1 MGGLSFEKT
10 YTLYVDFDNPG
21 GLQSGAPVRVA
32 GVKVG
37 KVDEL
42 AFMGGKV
49 DPKTNR
55 RTLVRAKINVEAR
68 VKESIHDDADFYVTT
83 QGVLGEQ
90 FLAIDPGSPQKG
102 VLPEGS
108 IVKGIDPPRLDLF
121 LAKAYELLDTTMN
134 GIRNNRELISDIATN
149 TAGLLKGLNTTLT
162 DNRERINRTMANLE
176 SLTAEANTLTVHA
189 RTQYVD
195 NPKIART
202 IDNID
207 RLSTDIQKDS
217 GPLLK
222 DARESL
228 ANLNRASKVDR
239 RRRGAGEA
247 QEDDRGRRPARRPR
261 QRHRRRRAGHRPA
274 HQEGQRHR
282 RRPRHGRGDLRR
294 RPGDGARPQAQ
305 PVEVSL
311 ARVSSRR
318 RAAERRSA
326 VGAESTG
333 GHARVGHAR
342 VGHARVLIVRA
353 VASGLASR
361 GPSPPASAAPPSGGG
376 RPVDLRQVVRAHRA
390 PPRCGTQTSPAAQS
404 VAAKHSSP
412 GPGQRRAARRRR
424 RRREPSG
431 ERADHH
437 AASARRPR
445 RGRARESRSAGAA
458 TGARCFTREILRD
471 RQEHVA
477 FVDGLALGA
486 ADLLDLSGCRR
497 LDGHL
502 HLHRLEDHAASGPR

>member
-1 MGGLSFEKT
+1 MAQEKSIEVKVGVLILVSLGILAAFVLIMGGLSFEKT
-10 YTLYVDFDNPG
+10 YTVYVDFDNPG

-37 KVDEL
+37 KVAEL

-55 RTLVRAKINVEAR
+55 RTLVRAKLNIEAR

-102 VLPEGS
+102 VLPEGT

-195 NPKIART
+195 NPKISRT

-207 RLSTDIQKDS
+207 RLSTRHPEGQRPDPQ
-217 GPLLK
+217 GR
-222 DARESL
+222 ARVARQPQSRLEG
-228 ANLNRASKVDR
+228 R
-239 RRRGAGEA
+239 RRRGGAGEA
-247 QEDDRGRRPARRPR
+247 QEDDRGRRAARGPR
-261 QRHRRRRAGHRPA
+261 ERDRGRRAGDRPA

-282 RRPRHGRGDLRR
+282 RRPRDGRGDLRR
-294 RPGDGARPQAQ
+294 RAGDGPRPQAQ

-311 ARVSSRR
+311 ARVT
-318 RAAERRSA
+318 AQ
-326 VGAESTG
+326 
-333 GHARVGHAR
+333 
-342 VGHARVLIVRA
+342 
-353 VASGLASR
+353 
-361 GPSPPASAAPPSGGG
+361 PASAASIPVLVSGLL
-376 RPVDLRQVVRAHRA
+376 V
-390 PPRCGTQTSPAAQS
+390 
-404 VAAKHSSP
+404 
-412 GPGQRRAARRRR
+412 
-424 RRREPSG
+424 SG
-431 ERADHH
+431 MLV
-437 AASARRPR
+437 S
-445 RGRARESRSAGAA
+445 
-458 TGARCFTREILRD
+458 
-471 RQEHVA
+471 
-477 FVDGLALGA
+477 
-486 ADLLDLSGCRR
+486 
-497 LDGHL
+497 
-502 HLHRLEDHAASGPR
+502 

>member
-1 MGGLSFEKT
+1 MAQEKSIEVKVGVLILVSLGILAAFVLIMGGLSFERT
-10 YTLYVDFDNPG
+10 YTVYVDFDNPG

-37 KVDEL
+37 KVAEL

-55 RTLVRAKINVEAR
+55 RTLVRAKLNIEAR

-102 VLPEGS
+102 VLPEGT

-162 DNRERINRTMANLE
+162 ENRERINRTMTNLE

-195 NPKIART
+195 NPKISRT

-207 RLSTDIQKDS
+207 RLSSDIQKDS

-228 ANLNRASKVDR
+228 ANLNRASKVV
-239 RRRGAGEA
+239 GGEEEQAKLKKTIEDVA
-247 QEDDRGRRPARRPR
+247 QLAAR
-261 QRHRRRRAGHRPA
+261 ANA
-274 HQEGQRHR
+274 TAA
-282 RRPRHGRGDLRR
+282 D
-294 RPGDGARPQAQ
+294 AQAIVQ
-305 PVEVSL
+305 HIKKGSGT
-311 ARVSSRR
+311 
-318 RAAERRSA
+318 
-326 VGAESTG
+326 VGALVMDE
-333 GHARVGHAR
+333 AIYDDVQEM
-342 VGHARVLIVRA
+342 VR
-353 VASGLASR
+353 
-361 GPSPPASAAPPSGGG
+361 
-376 RPVDLRQVVRAHRA
+376 DL
-390 PPRCGTQTSPAAQS
+390 
-404 VAAKHSSP
+404 KHNP
-412 GPGQRRAARRRR
+412 WKFLW
-424 RRREPSG
+424 RE
-431 ERADHH
+431 
-437 AASARRPR
+437 
-445 RGRARESRSAGAA
+445 
-458 TGARCFTREILRD
+458 
-471 RQEHVA
+471 
-477 FVDGLALGA
+477 
-486 ADLLDLSGCRR
+486 
-497 LDGHL
+497 
-502 HLHRLEDHAASGPR
+502 

>member
-1 MGGLSFEKT
+1 MAQEKSIEVKVGVLILVSLGILAAFVLIMGGLSFEKT
-10 YTLYVDFDNPG
+10 YTVYVDFDNPG

-37 KVDEL
+37 KVAEL

-55 RTLVRAKINVEAR
+55 RTLVRAKLNIEAR

-162 DNRERINRTMANLE
+162 ENRERINRTMTNLE

-195 NPKIART
+195 NPKISRT

-207 RLSTDIQKDS
+207 RLSSDIQKDS

-228 ANLNRASKVDR
+228 ANLNRASKVV
-239 RRRGAGEA
+239 GGEEEQAKLKKTIEDVA
-247 QEDDRGRRPARRPR
+247 QLAAR
-261 QRHRRRRAGHRPA
+261 ANA
-274 HQEGQRHR
+274 TAA
-282 RRPRHGRGDLRR
+282 D
-294 RPGDGARPQAQ
+294 AQAIVQ
-305 PVEVSL
+305 HIKKGSGT
-311 ARVSSRR
+311 
-318 RAAERRSA
+318 
-326 VGAESTG
+326 VGALVMDE
-333 GHARVGHAR
+333 AIYDDVQEM
-342 VGHARVLIVRA
+342 VR
-353 VASGLASR
+353 
-361 GPSPPASAAPPSGGG
+361 
-376 RPVDLRQVVRAHRA
+376 DL
-390 PPRCGTQTSPAAQS
+390 
-404 VAAKHSSP
+404 KHNP
-412 GPGQRRAARRRR
+412 WKFLW
-424 RRREPSG
+424 RE
-431 ERADHH
+431 
-437 AASARRPR
+437 
-445 RGRARESRSAGAA
+445 
-458 TGARCFTREILRD
+458 
-471 RQEHVA
+471 
-477 FVDGLALGA
+477 
-486 ADLLDLSGCRR
+486 
-497 LDGHL
+497 
-502 HLHRLEDHAASGPR
+502 